1 MERALRAIPM
11 GKKNW
16 MFCWTELGARQYTSV
31 RGLARGLQMLC
42 ALNAMENGRATSQQ
56 ISDAT
61 GLHRTTVRRLLEN
74 GPAQE

>member
-1 MERALRAIPM
+1 
-11 GKKNW
+11 
-16 MFCWTELGARQYTSV
+16 
-31 RGLARGLQMLC
+31 
-42 ALNAMENGRATSQQ
+42 MENGRATSQQ